1 MEISIKKT
9 IESDLEIFFVNQTDD
24 EANYMAAFTPKN
36 PNDKE
41 AYLNKWKRLMKD
53 DSINM
58 HSILLG
64 TTVVGCVVKFVME
77 GDAEITYAI
86 SKEYWGKG
94 LTTKAVNKFLAIE
107 KNRPIY
113 GHVAYDNFGSQRI
126 LEKVGFERIGKEKG
140 FANARGKEI
149 EEFVY
154 KLEK

>member
-9 IESDLEIFFVNQTDD
+9 IQPDLIIFFENQTDE

-41 AYLNKWKRLMKD
+41 AYLSKWKRLMKD

-58 HSILLG
+58 HSIVLG
-64 TTVVGCVVKFVME
+64 TQVIGCVVKYVME

-86 SKEYWGKG
+86 GKAYWGRG
-94 LTTKAVNKFLAIE
+94 ITTKAVKQFLDIE

-113 GHVAYDNFGSQRI
+113 GRVAYDNFGSQKI